1 MDPAL
6 RLLVETG
13 DPADEVA
20 VLVRLAR
27 PGAGPPAGTRLVS
40 RFGEVATIRTRRAL
54 LPAVRAD
61 EGVISVKAAAL
72 YGAELEEGDGTG
84 ADAGPATAADRSR
97 RPDGA
102 GASGSGVVLGVVD
115 FGLDIAHPAFRR
127 PDGSTRLL
135 ALWDQQPGPDPAA
148 PNRFGYGRIH
158 TREAIDAALRT
169 ADPLA
174 ALGYD
179 AAAADPGGGCHGTAT
194 TSVAAGSPWPG
205 GVPGAAPDAELV
217 FVHLSTAGPA
227 GPADLCDSVAL
238 VEALNFV
245 QETAAGRPCVVNLS
259 LGRCCGPHDGRT
271 LVEQALDAAC
281 SGPSPILVVQSCGN
295 YRQRRAHTEGV
306 VRPGSRAEMPVLLP
320 GGAAGPHEIEL
331 WYSGVDRMVVG
342 VRGPG
347 GTPRLLARPGEDRS
361 LRLPDGGILRV
372 QHRVD
377 DPNDGRN
384 QVLVRVPPPEQDV
397 TWRLEAAALDVVDG
411 RFHAWIERLTDGTQA
426 SFPTPVAVPR
436 TDTGT
441 ICNGLRT
448 IVVGGA
454 DPTRPGRPVAGFSS
468 GGPTV
473 DGRPKPDLL
482 GWAVDVLVARS
493 RPSGTPSGESWPLST
508 RMSGTSIAAPH
519 VTGAI
524 ACLLE
529 RMPGPPAGHPGRIRT
544 ALLTTCS
551 PYRGPDPDR
560 AGAGHLDL
568 TAALRAVPSDRTS
581 QAHRTQEAAVSPHVH
596 DMFDEALP
604 PGAIVRDHRTGA
616 VTNATSA
623 PGGTFVQTGPPP
635 AAPPPAGPPPP
646 PAAPPPGFDPG
657 PAFPTGTG
665 YDPYAYPPGYGPP
678 PYGYGQPPPY
688 GYPPP
693 PGYGPPGYGPPGYG
707 EPAGYGYGPPPTPE
721 QPPYFEQPAY
731 PEQPYPYPYPP
742 YAYAPPPP
750 YEAPIP
756 VAGPVELPAAETY
769 PDDGIELRTDEG
781 PGPDA
786 LAAEIGTSA
795 AELFD
800 AYVLEQR
807 PDVVE
812 RLASR
817 LTPVAAPG
825 RPLVDAAAGDLL
837 VRGQPGEGQASLA
850 QLLNGEL
857 LDLDEARARGWL
869 AEGDLP
875 GRYALVREDAPLP
888 WTADERWARRI
899 ADAAGFL
906 PADQALLRPLPAGV
920 PTDLTAGIPFE
931 EPLGFAE
938 GGPGAP
944 TPTVA
949 DWIALVRRVEAA
961 HPDWSALRTAQGL
974 MRTKFHSRA
983 FDWLLP
989 STAKVAGVE
998 AGGGVTDSD
1007 VTFLRGSTDV
1017 TLPDGRQMAS
1027 SHVTTGIVATAER
1040 QSAGAGGAGGSSA
1053 KHLVRP
1059 LPIEVSQIDVA
1070 TWVGD
1075 IGSAAASWAAAHP
1088 LPHGGSTKADYLA
1101 EYAPESDLLGDADGV
1116 AIAGGGFAFDW
1127 AKPLSDNLSRYYGTP
1142 GVGAGRRWHAFC
1154 AALRLTLKVD
1164 GVTLS
1169 DAAVLDLDARVERFT
1184 DWYGKNDPTLLTW
1197 MSIASADHSLWNPFP
1212 RMWVQRAGDW
1222 RWFAERF
1229 RDLVQLGLRAEGPA
1243 KPTPAKATAPK
1254 ATETLEVRPP
1264 GPRERSAFD
1273 RRQELIDRLNAVS
1286 TGIRYRL
1293 EDRTIRYDLLDE
1305 AALTHFDRE
1314 MRRFAD
1320 AAEVIPM
1327 RLINRTG
1334 LIAGKPLAFDSFI
1347 EAYVDLDDLLASSDL
1362 GMQMILLHFLTER
1375 AQVRDYA
1382 RLIGVPDLGK
1392 FFKKAHRA
1400 GLEAQAALLRAVLGD
1415 PTIEYRFDEPQPN
1428 DTYLYGF
1435 HSDEDYWVFQR
1446 NRNAGAFGTRGAT
1459 VFVKLKSG
1467 TVLTVPEMQIRRAA
1481 AAPAA
1486 AKPASAPA
1494 TAPATAPQPVP

>member
-20 VLVRLAR
+20 VLARLAR

-72 YGAELEEGDGTG
+72 YGAELEAADGTG

-97 RPDGA
+97 HPDGA

-158 TREAIDAALRT
+158 TRKAIDAALRT

-238 VEALNFV
+238 VEALDFV

-281 SGPSPILVVQSCGN
+281 SGPSPIFVVQSCGN

-306 VRPGSRAEMPVLLP
+306 VRPGGRAEVPLLLP

-331 WYSGVDRMVVG
+331 WYSGADRMVVG

-372 QHRVD
+372 QHRED

-384 QVLVRVPPPEQDV
+384 QVLVRVPPPERDV

-473 DGRPKPDLL
+473 DGRPKPDLV

-493 RPSGTPSGESWPLST
+493 RPPGTPSGEPWPLST
-508 RMSGTSIAAPH
+508 RMSGTSMAAPH

-529 RMPGPPAGHPGRIRT
+529 RMPGPPAGHPVRIRT

-604 PGAIVRDHRTGA
+604 SGAIVRDHRAGA
-616 VTNATSA
+616 VTNAASA

-635 AAPPPAGPPPP
+635 AAPPPA
-646 PAAPPPGFDPG
+646 APPPGFDQG

-688 GYPPP
+688 
-693 PGYGPPGYGPPGYG
+693 
-707 EPAGYGYGPPPTPE
+707 
-721 QPPYFEQPAY
+721 
-731 PEQPYPYPYPP
+731 
-742 YAYAPPPP
+742 AYAPPPP

-756 VAGPVELPAAETY
+756 VAGPVEVPTAETY
-769 PDDGIELRTDEG
+769 PDGGLEPQTVAG

-786 LAAEIGTSA
+786 LAAELGTSA
-795 AELFD
+795 VELFD
-800 AYVLEQR
+800 AYVLDQR

-825 RPLVDAAAGDLL
+825 RALVDAAAGDLL
-837 VRGQPGEGQASLA
+837 VRGQPGEGQAALA
-850 QLLNGEL
+850 QLLDGEL

-869 AEGDLP
+869 TEGDLP
-875 GRYALVREDAPLP
+875 GRYALVREVTPLP

-920 PTDLTAGIPFE
+920 PADLAADVSFV
-931 EPLGFAE
+931 EPLTFAE

-974 MRTKFHSRA
+974 ARTKFNSRA

-989 STAKVAGVE
+989 STAKLAGVE
-998 AGGGVTDSD
+998 AGGGVTDAD

-1017 TLPDGRQMAS
+1017 TLPDGGQMAS

-1040 QSAGAGGAGGSSA
+1040 QRPGAGGAGGSVAS
-1053 KHLVRP
+1053 LVRP
-1059 LPIEVSQIDVA
+1059 LPTEVTQLDVA

-1075 IGSAAASWAAAHP
+1075 VGSAAASWAAAHP

-1116 AIAGGGFAFDW
+1116 AIAGGDFAFDW
-1127 AKPLSDNLSRYYGTP
+1127 TKPLSDNLSRYYGTP
-1142 GVGAGRRWHAFC
+1142 GAGAARRWHAFC
-1154 AALRLTLKVD
+1154 AALGLTLKTD

-1169 DAAVLDLDARVERFT
+1169 DAAVADLDLRTDRFT
-1184 DWYGKNDPTLLTW
+1184 DWYGKNDPTLLKW
-1197 MSIASADHSLWNPFP
+1197 MSIASANHSLWNPYP
-1212 RMWVQRAGDW
+1212 GMWVQRAGDW
-1222 RWFAERF
+1222 RWFAARF
-1229 RDLVQLGLRAEGPA
+1229 RDVVQLGLRAEGPPKPTPA
-1243 KPTPAKATAPK
+1243 KPTPAKPTAPK

-1264 GPRERSAFD
+1264 GPGERSAFD

-1293 EDRTIRYDLLDE
+1293 EDRTIRYELLDE

-1334 LIAGKPLAFDSFI
+1334 LIAGEPLAFDSFI

-1415 PTIEYRFDEPQPN
+1415 ATIEYRFDEPQPGGS
-1428 DTYLYGF
+1428 YLYGF
-1435 HSDEDYWVFQR
+1435 HSAEGYWVFQR
-1446 NRNAGAFGTRGAT
+1446 NRNVGAFGTRGAT

-1481 AAPAA
+1481 AASPATA
-1486 AKPASAPA
+1486 PASAPA
-1494 TAPATAPQPVP
+1494 SAPAPVP